1 MCTHAIVFSELPL
14 FPSKAFDE
22 CSCCVHMMSVCTMQL
37 RERERGGGEKQ
48 RDTETKRQS
57 DRDKN
62 RGREGEGME

>member
-1 MCTHAIVFSELPL
+1 MLCTH
-14 FPSKAFDE
+14 DE
-22 CSCCVHMMSVCTMQL
+22 CMHYAAKG
-37 RERERGGGEKQ
+37 EREGGEKQ